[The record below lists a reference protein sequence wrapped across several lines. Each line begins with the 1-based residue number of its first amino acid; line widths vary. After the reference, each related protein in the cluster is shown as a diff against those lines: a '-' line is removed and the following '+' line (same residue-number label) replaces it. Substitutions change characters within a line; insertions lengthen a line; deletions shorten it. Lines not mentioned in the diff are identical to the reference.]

1 MSDQAE
7 KLRRLSKGASVEPC
21 NVPASLPMVVV
32 AGARNGVGATT
43 VAVNLAAAIADRGA
57 RVLVV
62 DAAESGNKLADMAGV
77 ARDVEHCAADVMSG
91 NCSVEDAVVDGPMG
105 LRVLANRG
113 GVALRREREFRTSAS
128 SAGARNSPTG
138 GDNSRVGQ
146 QRLLSSIDSMCD
158 EVDLVV
164 VDAGCG
170 ITAWT
175 RRFWLRAQCVVLVT
189 TADDASVMD
198 AYAAMKASSADG
210 IRPVVRLL
218 VNREINGAAAEDAQ
232 RRVQNACR
240 KFLSLSIDALPALPL
255 HDGDFIAGAIS
266 STPRVWE
273 EPNSAF
279 ARATL
284 WLGRA
289 VGEVLAGDARKELE
303 TSGPAKVRGQETRA
317 QQSPVMPPLAVPNP
331 VEMFMQATDRVA
343 TY

>member
-7 KLRRLSKGASVEPC
+7 KLRRLTMGASTEPC
-21 NVPASLPMVVV
+21 AEQSIVPMVVV

-62 DAAESGNKLADMAGV
+62 DAAEGGNELADMAGV
-77 ARDVEHCAADVMSG
+77 ARDVEHCAADVMNG
-91 NCSVEDAVVDGPMG
+91 KCSVADAVVVGPMG

-113 GVALRREREFRTSAS
+113 RSASRPDREFRTSTS

-138 GDNSRVGQ
+138 GENSRAGQ
-146 QRLLSSIDSMCD
+146 QRLLGSIDSMCD
-158 EVDLVV
+158 EIDLVV

-255 HDGDFIAGAIS
+255 HDGDFIAGANNRG
-266 STPRVWE
+266 PRVWE

-289 VGEVLAGDARKELE
+289 VGDVLAGDAQKPSE
-303 TSGPAKVRGQETRA
+303 TFGREAVRASASSARA
-317 QQSPVMPPLAVPNP
+317 QQVIVPNP
-331 VEMFMQATDRVA
+331 VEMFMQATDRIA